1 MTDDVRGTPDH
12 ADLDE
17 LAVGWALHAL
27 EPEDEALFAV
37 HLSGCA
43 RCAATVAEA
52 TEVMGALAQR
62 LPPAEPSEGL
72 RARLRSA
79 VETAEQLP
87 GPALPAVTAQPASS
101 GPASRR
107 RVPDADPEVSLVPD
121 RAPLWRRAVPAS
133 LVAAAVVA
141 IVGLGLWNVF
151 LATSKERLQGT
162 VAAQEEVM
170 AAVLD
175 PGEAVIAPLK
185 DDGRTVATVVARPDG
200 FQVVT
205 SGLSVNRPETT
216 SYVLWGMGQGDP
228 VALGTFDVFRSQI
241 DVRSVGSPSTDV
253 EGFPQYG
260 ISLEPGQEAPSTPS
274 AVVATGEVTS

>member
-1 MTDDVRGTPDH
+1 MTDDVRGAPDH
-12 ADLDE
+12 AALDQ

-43 RCAATVAEA
+43 RCAATVAET
-52 TEVMGALAQR
+52 TEVMGALAQD
-62 LPPAEPSEGL
+62 LPAADPSEGL
-72 RARLRSA
+72 HARLRAA

-87 GPALPAVTAQPASS
+87 GPALPPAQTASS

-107 RVPDADPEVSLVPD
+107 VPEPAPEVTLVPD
-121 RAPLWRRAVPAS
+121 RAQLWRRAVPAS
-133 LVAAAVVA
+133 LAAAAVVA

-151 LATSKERLQGT
+151 LATSKERLQET
-162 VAAQEEVM
+162 VAAQGEVM

-185 DDGRTVATVVARPDG
+185 DDGRTVATVVARRDG

-205 SGLSVNRPETT
+205 RGLSVNRPETT

-228 VALGTFDVFRSQI
+228 VALGTFDVVRSQI
-241 DVRSVGSPSTDV
+241 DVRSVGSPSTDL

-260 ISLEPGQEAPSTPS
+260 ISLEPGQEAPSNPS